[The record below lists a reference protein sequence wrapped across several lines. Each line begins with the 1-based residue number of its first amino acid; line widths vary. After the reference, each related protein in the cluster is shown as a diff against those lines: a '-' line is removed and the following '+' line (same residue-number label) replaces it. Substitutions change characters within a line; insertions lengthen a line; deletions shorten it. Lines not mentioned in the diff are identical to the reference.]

1 MNIEEF
7 RTGLDYLFEQNRIS
21 EVEPYLEG
29 ALRTAIGEEDD
40 AAVVFILNEMIGF
53 YRETCDY
60 DRSVMYGEKALQI
73 LESAGEDA
81 SIHYATTMINLAN
94 ALRAA
99 GRLEESITYYS
110 RAEAAYKFLLPPD
123 AFDFANLYNNMS
135 LVYQEANMFP
145 DAIDCL
151 NHAMETVLAYPEKRF
166 ELAVTH
172 ANLGNSLIGAYK
184 ADPSIADSH
193 PDLFDGIR
201 IHLEQAVEIFRE
213 RNENGAHLAAAL
225 NGLGDLCTILGD
237 DTFAVKYYY
246 KAMEAIEG
254 NLGRIEYYY
263 RVKENFDAAASRI
276 YDKNAEI
283 PDELLSGMTLSH
295 MYYDEVIAPMIEQD
309 FPELVGHYCAG
320 LFGEGSDAYGFDDIS
335 SRDHDWGPGVIILIN
350 DRDSYDRF
358 GQKLQ
363 ASLIKKAEET
373 GIFHGFTPD
382 ISSIRKGRRGVFF
395 IEGYYENLVGKNLTE
410 RLMSEL
416 PLKSSTENAEESGV
430 SAEGEWRAH
439 ETYISVSEYALSAAV
454 NGKIWYDPEGVA
466 TGIRS
471 KLSEYYPEDI
481 RKRKL
486 MQECALFSQ
495 NAQYNY
501 LRMKRR
507 NDNVTAEMLLYEGM
521 KNAARIAYIL
531 SKTFVPHDKWIFYG
545 LHKLEFNNNDSYNSS
560 KHRKTG
566 IANTIYYVN
575 HKTEINKMISE
586 IIALA
591 RISPAKDPTD
601 AQMRPVMDSVDA
613 LSMYLQNIMKELGY
627 IKETKRYME
636 DIIPQLNGKEPD
648 DDLPKTGTASVVKK
662 EEETAMNK
670 EDLVKRVVRDEW
682 EAFDKVINEGGR
694 ADCQDNWNTF
704 NIMRSSQYLTWN
716 EDMLIR
722 DAEDF

>member
-99 GRLEESITYYS
+99 GRLEESIAYYS
-110 RAEAAYKFLLPPD
+110 RAEAAYRFLLPPD

-145 DAIDCL
+145 EAIDCL

-184 ADPSIADSH
+184 ADPSIADEH
-193 PDLFDGIR
+193 PDLLDGIR

-225 NGLGDLCTILGD
+225 NGLGDLCTILED
-237 DTFAVKYYY
+237 DAFAVKYYY
-246 KAMEAIEG
+246 KAMDAIEG

-276 YDKNAEI
+276 YDRTAGDQSGDPAKGAGDKEEVGSRPAEI
-283 PDELLSGMTLSH
+283 PDELLNGMALSH

-309 FPELVGHYCAG
+309 FPDLVGYYCAG

-350 DRDSYDRF
+350 DRNFYDRF

-363 ASLIKKAEET
+363 ASLIKKAEEIGT
-373 GIFHGFTPD
+373 FHGSAPD
-382 ISSIRKGRRGVFF
+382 ISSIQKGRRGVFF
-395 IEGYYENLVGKNLTE
+395 LEDYYEDLVGKDLTDH
-410 RLMSEL
+410 LMHGH
-416 PLKSSTENAEESGV
+416 PLNSSTEIQEESGV
-430 SAEGEWRAH
+430 SAAESKRRVPGI
-439 ETYISVSEYALSAAV
+439 YISVPEYALSATV
-454 NGKIWYDPEGVA
+454 NGEIWYDPEGIA
-466 TGIRS
+466 TGIRA
-471 KLSEYYPEDI
+471 KLTEYYPEEI
-481 RKRKL
+481 WKRKL

-521 KNAARIAYIL
+521 KNAARIAYTL
-531 SKTFVPHDKWIFYG
+531 SGTFVPHEKWVFYG
-545 LHKLEFNNNDSYNSS
+545 LHNLEVSNNDSYNSDKNKETDIS
-560 KHRKTG
+560 NK
-566 IANTIYYVN
+566 INYVN

-601 AQMRPVMDSVDA
+601 AQMRPVMEAIDELA
-613 LSMYLQNIMKELGY
+613 YHLQDIMIEKGLIG
-627 IKETKRYME
+627 TKYRYME
-636 DIIPQLNGKEPD
+636 DVIPELMK
-648 DDLPKTGTASVVKK
+648 
-662 EEETAMNK
+662 
-670 EDLVKRVVRDEW
+670 
-682 EAFDKVINEGGR
+682 
-694 ADCQDNWNTF
+694 
-704 NIMRSSQYLTWN
+704 
-716 EDMLIR
+716 
-722 DAEDF
+722 

>member
-1 MNIEEF
+1 MNIDQF
-7 RTGLDYLFEQNRIS
+7 REGLDYLFEQNRIP

-60 DRSVMYGEKALQI
+60 ERSVMYGEKALQI

-123 AFDFANLYNNMS
+123 AFDFASLYNNMS
-135 LVYQEANMFP
+135 LVYQEAGMFP
-145 DAIDCL
+145 EAIDCL

-172 ANLGNSLIGAYK
+172 TNLGNSLIGAYK
-184 ADPSIADSH
+184 ADPSIADNH
-193 PDLFDGIR
+193 PDLLDGIR

-225 NGLGDLCTILGD
+225 NGLGDLFTILEYD
-237 DTFAVKYYY
+237 VLAVKYYY
-246 KAMEAIEG
+246 KAMEAIER

-263 RVKENFDAAASRI
+263 RVKANFDEAALRI
-276 YDKNAEI
+276 YRAHGIPSGESV
-283 PDELLSGMTLSH
+283 PDELLSGMTLCR
-295 MYYDEVIAPMIEQD
+295 MYYREVAAPMIEQD

-350 DRDSYDRF
+350 DRENYDRF

-373 GIFHGFTPD
+373 GIFHGFAPD
-382 ISSIRKGRRGVFF
+382 ISSIQKGRRGVFF
-395 IEGYYENLVGKNLTE
+395 LDDYYGELVGKNLTE
-410 RLMSEL
+410 H
-416 PLKSSTENAEESGV
+416 LKRENSLNSSTENAEETGA
-430 SAEGEWRAH
+430 SAAERKWRVH
-439 ETYISVSEYALSAAV
+439 ESYLSVPEYSLSAAV
-454 NGKIWYDPEGVA
+454 NGEIWHDPEGVA
-466 TGIRS
+466 TGIRA
-471 KLSEYYPEDI
+471 KLSEYYPEEI
-481 RKRKL
+481 WKRKL

-495 NAQYNY
+495 NAQYNF

-521 KNAARIAYIL
+521 KNAVRIAYIL
-531 SKTFVPHDKWIFYG
+531 SETFVSHDKWIFNG
-545 LHKLEFNNNDSYNSS
+545 LHKLELNDNDSYNPDKRTEKGVQS
-560 KHRKTG
+560 TT
-566 IANTIYYVN
+566 NYVN
-575 HKTEINKMISE
+575 HKTEINTMISE

-601 AQMRPVMDSVDA
+601 AQMRPVMDAIDRLASH
-613 LSMYLQNIMKELGY
+613 LQDKMIEKGLIG
-627 IKETKRYME
+627 TKNRYME
-636 DIIPQLNGKEPD
+636 DVIPELMKG
-648 DDLPKTGTASVVKK
+648 
-662 EEETAMNK
+662 
-670 EDLVKRVVRDEW
+670 
-682 EAFDKVINEGGR
+682 
-694 ADCQDNWNTF
+694 
-704 NIMRSSQYLTWN
+704 
-716 EDMLIR
+716 
-722 DAEDF
+722 